1 MKSLD
6 KGKVRLGKS
15 TAKPFD
21 TKGKIRNLDNWKEH
35 YQMEVI
41 KNEFEQSGIIRLN
54 NFFPPNIIF
63 PVQERIYTSFEKR
76 GIRKNGTWQ
85 YNDNNFLD
93 LPESEVKLIRKE
105 LTKIK
110 ELRSFDNDNLLNSVS
125 MISDN
130 RITSPKGEQKGPW
143 QILITLPNTTKW
155 VVPHLMWHL
164 DFPRLPNNQLPGVQ
178 MFTFLDSVKPQGGGT
193 LVVSGS
199 HQLLNNQRVTS
210 SKEVKKTLEREEKYF
225 TRLFSSQ
232 VENREKLLLENGQAG
247 EVNLRIIELTGEP
260 GDLLF
265 SGLAITTYSCSKCLE
280 QTKAAAKTFG
290 HPDMMLVPVVGTQAS
305 WHQ

>member
-1 MKSLD
+1 MKTLD

-21 TKGKIRNLDNWKEH
+21 TKGRIRNLDNWKEH
-35 YQMEVI
+35 YQMEAI

-93 LPESEVKLIRKE
+93 LPESEVKLIRRE
-105 LTKIK
+105 LKKIK

-130 RITSPKGEQKGPW
+130 RITSTEGEQKGPW

-155 VVPHLMWHL
+155 VVPYLMWHL

-199 HQLLNNQRVTS
+199 HQLLNNQRFIS
-210 SKEVKKTLEREEKYF
+210 SKEVKKTLKREEKYF
-225 TRLFSSQ
+225 TKLFSSQ
-232 VENREKLLLENGQAG
+232 VENREKLLLENGKASD
-247 EVNLRIIELTGEP
+247 VNLRIIELTGEP
-260 GDLLF
+260 GDLY
-265 SGLAITTYSCSKCLE
+265 LADLRLLHTVAPNASNIPRLMLTNRFFCEDSMNLWRQNVSVKC
-280 QTKAAAKTFG
+280 
-290 HPDMMLVPVVGTQAS
+290 
-305 WHQ
+305 